1 MNFRTFYHIYSYKIY
16 FWLFVLTFIAQ
27 FFFWQRY
34 ESFKPSFDIVPPAPN
49 KFLTSALSLGDEEF
63 LFRVLGT
70 RLQNSGDVFAGF
82 VALKKYDYQR
92 LYQWMK
98 RLDELNYES
107 NFIPSLAAYY
117 YSQTQ
122 NTKDVIYIIDYLKEH
137 GQKNINLKW
146 WWLFQATFIA
156 KKDLKDLNK
165 ALEVAYVLSKNE
177 NKDAPFWTKQMPAFI
192 HEEMGDGCM
201 AFKVIEQ
208 LIKENESGK
217 RQIGVAEMNFMRHFI
232 DERLKNLKSQ
242 DFDPRKCS

>member
-16 FWLFVLTFIAQ
+16 FWLFVLTFIGQ
-27 FFFWQRY
+27 FFFWQKY
-34 ESFKPSFDIVPPAPN
+34 ESFKPPFDIVPPAPN

-70 RLQNSGDVFAGF
+70 RLQNSGDIFAGF

-122 NTKDVIYIIDYLKEH
+122 NTKDVIYVIDYLKEH
-137 GQKNINLKW
+137 GQQNIDQKW

-156 KKDLKDLNK
+156 KKDLKDLDK

-177 NKDAPFWTKQMPAFI
+177 NENAPFWTKQMPAFI
-192 HEEMGDGCM
+192 HEEMGDSCM
-201 AFKVIEQ
+201 SFKVIEQ

-217 RQIGVAEMNFMRHFI
+217 RQIGIAEMNFMRHFI
-232 DERLKNLKSQ
+232 NERLKNLKSQ